1 MLVRFL
7 SLAKWRQSSTSCP
20 EKCKAPRVLTLND
33 NPVSINHVFEGP
45 SSLISEIGYE
55 NPLPWMGCFKMHGI
69 RASRAHD
76 HSIDSRAV
84 YVVVVIHGQADRQ
97 KYLLKR
103 RVEAGL
109 RIFVSIPCT

>member
-55 NPLPWMGCFKMHGI
+55 TLFPGWAARCM
-69 RASRAHD
+69 ASE
-76 HSIDSRAV
+76 
-84 YVVVVIHGQADRQ
+84 QAARMTIQ
-97 KYLLKR
+97 
-103 RVEAGL
+103 
-109 RIFVSIPCT
+109 SIPALYM